1 MSPSSRKDSKGRVLR
16 TGECQRK
23 DGTYEYRYKE
33 PETNKRRSVYAPTL
47 KELREKETQISREI
61 ERGVRYHEGNITV
74 AELMK
79 RTLELKKNLRKSTQY
94 HYTTALATFS
104 KYSLAN
110 MKIREVKA
118 TDCKN
123 FVVQMQEDGYAYGTI
138 NTIVAMCKEAF
149 NAAVDDDL
157 IFKSPWKFKL
167 RNVIKDETVKKKG
180 LTTEET
186 KNLIELLYTD
196 VVSMRYKDVVL
207 FLLETGM
214 RIGEFCGLTV
224 ADFDFDNRQVVIER
238 QLVRD
243 EHGNMYIAPP
253 KTEAGNRTI
262 WLTDL
267 AIESAKSIIACRN
280 PSNVK
285 ELSVDGI
292 SGFLTLTPEGSPK
305 CPYLYVQAFR
315 KMKNR
320 YVKRFGTNIVLTP
333 HILRHTFATRASEAE
348 LTIKSLVYAMGHTTA
363 QMSLDRYADNS
374 SEHTSKE
381 MQQKFSSGLTAVS

>member
-1 MSPSSRKDSKGRVLR
+1 
-16 TGECQRK
+16 
-23 DGTYEYRYKE
+23 
-33 PETNKRRSVYAPTL
+33 
-47 KELREKETQISREI
+47 
-61 ERGVRYHEGNITV
+61 
-74 AELMK
+74 
-79 RTLELKKNLRKSTQY
+79 
-94 HYTTALATFS
+94 
-104 KYSLAN
+104 
-110 MKIREVKA
+110 
-118 TDCKN
+118 
-123 FVVQMQEDGYAYGTI
+123 
-138 NTIVAMCKEAF
+138 
-149 NAAVDDDL
+149 
-157 IFKSPWKFKL
+157 
-167 RNVIKDETVKKKG
+167 
-180 LTTEET
+180 
-186 KNLIELLYTD
+186 
-196 VVSMRYKDVVL
+196 
-207 FLLETGM
+207 M

-267 AIESAKSIIACRN
+267 AIESAKSLIACRN

-285 ELSVDGI
+285 ELSVDGLT
-292 SGFLTLTPEGSPK
+292 GFLTLTPEGSPK

-320 YVKRFGTNIVLTP
+320 YTKRFGAQIVLTP

-381 MQQKFSSGLTAVS
+381 MQQKFRSGLTAVS

>member
-1 MSPSSRKDSKGRVLR
+1 M
-16 TGECQRK
+16 
-23 DGTYEYRYKE
+23 
-33 PETNKRRSVYAPTL
+33 YAPTL
-47 KELREKETQISREI
+47 KELREKEAQISREI

-186 KNLIELLYTD
+186 KNLIDLLYTD